1 MPELTPEIFATALP
15 LAVKWA
21 EDYQQFI
28 LERGRPLTPHE
39 ENDARLS
46 GVRHPERIRVAVVPH
61 VPRPDDGLLK
71 HFNDVV
77 RLITPDTQ
85 GMSLQYGIFIRA
97 DCQGDRSL
105 LVHECVHTS
114 QYERLGGIAA
124 FLKQYLEECVHY
136 VYPETPMEQE
146 AVETTR
152 RICS

>member
-1 MPELTPEIFATALP
+1 MFATALP

-21 EDYQQFI
+21 EDGQQFI
-28 LERGRPLTPHE
+28 LQYGRPLTLDE
-39 ENDARLS
+39 QNDARLA
-46 GVRHPERIRVAVVPH
+46 GVRHPARIRVAVVPH

-77 RLITPDTQ
+77 KLVTPDTQ

-114 QYERLGGIAA
+114 QYERMGGIAA
-124 FLKQYLEECVHY
+124 FLKQYLAECVQY
-136 VYPETPMEQE
+136 GYPQAPMEQE
-146 AVETTR
+146 AVLTAKQ
-152 RICS
+152 ICS